1 MRQEYVFPY
10 KSLLFRVVVLYA
22 VVIIV
27 NLIAADI
34 CGSSNGRTS
43 LAPADNFCFK
53 MIYGYDYHCPF
64 QYFAASAE
72 AIPPRRAHVPDRREG
87 YHRRPQGRW

>member
-1 MRQEYVFPY
+1 MRQEYVFPH
-10 KSLLFRVVVLYA
+10 KSLLFRIVVLYS

-27 NLIAADI
+27 NLVAADI
-34 CGSSNGRTS
+34 RGGSNGGAT
-43 LAPADNFCFK
+43 LAPADDFCFK

-72 AIPPRRAHVPDRREG
+72 AVTASQSARSRTK
-87 YHRRPQGRW
+87 